1 MLWSREPWEQVDDLG
16 IDSTPPGRFVS
27 GVTQT
32 SLGEAAVIGVC
43 IPWFRGSR
51 TETRRKLER
60 KMQWEDHEQH
70 LAGLTEVLARA
81 SAKNGRHQDLPAVF
95 C

>member
-1 MLWSREPWEQVDDLG
+1 MV
-16 IDSTPPGRFVS
+16 
-27 GVTQT
+27 
-32 SLGEAAVIGVC
+32 
-43 IPWFRGSR
+43 RGSR

-81 SAKNGRHQDLPAVF
+81 S
-95 C
+95 